1 MKHVL
6 LVEDHTDT
14 RMVLGG
20 LLSRCG
26 CQMVTAK
33 NAAEARAR
41 LDEMHFDF
49 LLAGVPNIVGM
60 QDPAPYLPD
69 YHAESDTLD
78 KVDARE
84 AKAAEAALAAL
95 VWDVA
100 NREARLGARQS
111 RAEVEALIQ
120 ATHLDDQM
128 KAFGQWDAWIGALRE
143 KK

>member
-1 MKHVL
+1 LVHESASGHTSVKGRRLEYKAMKHVL

-49 LLAGVPNIVGM
+49 LLADRG
-60 QDPAPYLPD
+60 LPD
-69 YHAESDTLD
+69 GDGADL
-78 KVDARE
+78 VRE
-84 AKAAEAALAAL
+84 AKRKHGLKAIAMTGQASQNDEASGMAAGFDLYL
-95 VWDVA
+95 TKPID
-100 NREARLGARQS
+100 L
-111 RAEVEALIQ
+111 
-120 ATHLDDQM
+120 H
-128 KAFGQWDAWIGALRE
+128 ALRE
-143 KK
+143 ALGCGAD